1 MKGLV
6 RIAVFADDTSLFDY
20 ESTYKITLKNKHKGD
35 VWLADIDGINNKEDA
50 DALKATKL
58 YCDRDQ
64 LTPPSDDEIYFA
76 DMVGMQCVD
85 EDGTIVGEVT
95 SVDNFGAGDLLDIK
109 PPQGQNFFLSYDDN
123 TVLSIDDKITV
134 IIPEI
139 L

>member
-1 MKGLV
+1 V

-20 ESTYKITLKNKHKGD
+20 EPTYKITLKNKHKGD
-35 VWLADIDGINNKEDA
+35 VWLADVEGIANKEEA
-50 DALKATKL
+50 DALKAIKL

-76 DMVGMQCVD
+76 DMVGMKCVD
-85 EDGTIVGEVT
+85 EDGIIIGTVE

-109 PPQGQNFFLSYDDN
+109 PPQGPNFFISYDDN
-123 TVLSIDDKITV
+123 TVLSINDKITV
-134 IIPEI
+134 RMPEI

>member
-20 ESTYKITLKNKHKGD
+20 EPTYKITLKNKHKGD
-35 VWLADIDGINNKEDA
+35 VWLANIDGINNKEDA

-85 EDGTIVGEVT
+85 EDGTIIGEVT
-95 SVDNFGAGDLLDIK
+95 SIDNFGAGDLLDIK
-109 PPQGQNFFLSYDDN
+109 PPQGHNFFLSYDDN
-123 TVLSIDDKITV
+123 TVLSIDDKIIV
-134 IIPEI
+134 RVPEMI
-139 L
+139 